1 MFFVVYFIIYPQS
14 DGGMFCSNLFL
25 KVSVLDTIDFHTC
38 LLLTINFLCFLLGG
52 FDLVIC

>member
-1 MFFVVYFIIYPQS
+1 MFLVVYFIIYPQS